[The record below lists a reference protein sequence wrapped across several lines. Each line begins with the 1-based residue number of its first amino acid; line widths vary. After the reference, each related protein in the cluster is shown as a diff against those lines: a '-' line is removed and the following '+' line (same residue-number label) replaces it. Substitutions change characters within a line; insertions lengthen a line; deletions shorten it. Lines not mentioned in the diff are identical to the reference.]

1 MNLIRSQ
8 HKLIYNT
15 CFLALAIAL
24 TSDLFLQGLPEKIFY
39 LVSYVGILFTVHHAW
54 VNRNLPVENRAL
66 IAFMIALV
74 LMAAARIIWG
84 ACFKQTSWEDIH
96 DNYVVGGKRFLLAA
110 FIIFWF
116 YKARDQ
122 LNGTALTVAIALILA
137 GLIYTLW
144 FAFQAHANNDPRIK
158 LTADAATTA
167 SYLTVF
173 VSLTCL
179 YLSFQRF
186 KSSAF
191 SILLFFTILAVN
203 VTLVILTETRSA
215 VLYTPVMYVLFFMM
229 NYRKIHK
236 AILYSCLAVFLA
248 VIIGTPYAIWDRMS
262 QIKSDIDSYHQNNDT
277 SIGARF
283 SIWKSGWSSTNF
295 GIVGQNSDARTEK
308 ARNYI
313 VKYERD
319 NPEAWKNVAYHLH
332 NDMLE
337 VLSLHGILG
346 IVSLLAFY
354 ITGMIFA
361 LSKKMRR
368 INGVLFIV
376 LPTFLFG
383 LADTVLIQGNTVL
396 LICICLAMMVTAWRH
411 GSNKPQL

>member
-1 MNLIRSQ
+1 MNLIRNQ
-8 HKLIYNT
+8 HKYVYNV

-24 TSDLFLQGLPEKIFY
+24 TSDLFIQGIPEKLFY
-39 LVSYVGILFTVHHAW
+39 LVSYVSIIYTVHHAW
-54 VNRNLPVENRAL
+54 VNRQQPVENRAL
-66 IAFMIALV
+66 IGFMLALA

-84 ACFKQTSWEDIH
+84 ACFKHTQWTDIH

-110 FIIFWF
+110 FVLFYF
-116 YKARDQ
+116 YKARDA
-122 LNGTALTVAIALILA
+122 LHKTSLTAAIAIILA

-179 YLSFQRF
+179 YLCFQRF
-186 KSSAF
+186 RSSAF
-191 SILLFFTILAVN
+191 SILMFFTILAIN

-236 AILYSCLAVFLA
+236 GLLYGCLAIFLA

-262 QIKSDIDSYHQNNDT
+262 QIKSDIDNYQVNNDT

-283 SIWKSGWSSTNF
+283 SIWKSGWHSVNF
-295 GIVGQNSDARTEK
+295 GVVGQSSDDRTEK
-308 ARNYI
+308 ARSYI
-313 VKYERD
+313 VKYERH

-337 VLSLHGILG
+337 VLSLQGILG
-346 IVSLLAFY
+346 IIALLAFY
-354 ITGMIFA
+354 VAGTVFA
-361 LSKKMRR
+361 LAKGMRR
-368 INGVLFIV
+368 NNGVLFIV
-376 LPTFLFG
+376 LPIFLFG
-383 LADTVLIQGNTVL
+383 LADTVLIQGNTTL
-396 LICICLAMMVTAWRH
+396 LICICLAMMVTVYRQK
-411 GSNKPQL
+411 SESVTL

>member
-1 MNLIRSQ
+1 MNFIRSQ
-8 HKLIYNT
+8 HKLIYNL
-15 CFLALAIAL
+15 CFLTLAVAL
-24 TSDLFLQGLPEKIFY
+24 TSDLFLQGLPEKLFY

-54 VNRNLPVENRAL
+54 TNRKLPVEDRAL
-66 IAFMIALV
+66 LGFMISLV

-84 ACFKQTSWEDIH
+84 ACFKETHWKDIH
-96 DNYVVGGKRFLLAA
+96 DNYVVGGKRFLLAT

-116 YKARDQ
+116 YKARDK
-122 LNGTALTVAIALILA
+122 LSKTSLTASVALILA

-158 LTADAATTA
+158 LTSDAATTA

-179 YLSFQRF
+179 YLAFQRF

-191 SILLFFTILAVN
+191 SIALFFTILAVN

-215 VLYTPVMYVLFFMM
+215 VLYAPVMYVLFFMM

-236 AILYSCLAVFLA
+236 AILYSCLAAFLA

-262 QIKSDIDSYHQNNDT
+262 QIKSDIDHYHENNDT

-283 SIWKSGWSSTNF
+283 SIWKSGWNSVNF
-295 GIVGQNSDARTEK
+295 GIVGQNSDERTEK
-308 ARNYI
+308 ARSYI

-346 IVSLLAFY
+346 IVALLSFY
-354 ITGMIFA
+354 LTGLIFA
-361 LSKKMRR
+361 LSRRMRR
-368 INGVLFIV
+368 NNGVLFII

-396 LICICLAMMVTAWRH
+396 LICICLAMMVTACNH
-411 GSNKPQL
+411 NPNKPEV